1 MSRRPNVELRLLRF
15 EDGPHPG
22 MSSLINIFDFPDDQ
36 DPSIVYLEIDT
47 ALQEVNRADEVRA
60 YKEIFA
66 RICAAAMGQSATRTY
81 LEELADANG

>member
-1 MSRRPNVELRLLRF
+1 VELRLLRF

-47 ALQEVNRADEVRA
+47 ALQEVTSADEVRA
-60 YKEIFA
+60 YKEVFS
-66 RICAAAMGQSATRTY
+66 RICAAALGQSATRSH
-81 LEELADANG
+81 LERLADAER